1 MPHQPGCPVTGEHSD
16 AAKKVADTYNLHR
29 MAQGYDAIGCWFAYA
44 LEDGSTDGMLYES
57 KQHAIKYQKNNENFY
72 TYIQIVPASMTIC
85 DADVML
91 RVARMAYSNGMRLT
105 DGDSRRELIKR
116 LTREDQVAMSRGII
130 TNPKIGRL

>member
-1 MPHQPGCPVTGEHSD
+1 MIHQRGCPQTSEHSD

-29 MAQGYDAIGCWFAYA
+29 VAQGYDAIGCWFAAA
-44 LEDGSTDGMLYES
+44 LEDGSSDGTLYDS
-57 KQHAIKYQKNNENFY
+57 KPQAIKHQKNNEEYY
-72 TYIQIVPASMTIC
+72 TYIQIVPSSMTIC
-85 DADVML
+85 DAEIMIN
-91 RVARMAYSNGMRLT
+91 VARRAYSNGMRLS